1 MAPLPASE
9 PPADPGPGVNLPF
22 PVRLVPGPKARPRP
36 RRASAVGSDAFLDR
50 RLARKPATLAKQ
62 RAEQTKV
69 DSAAPRGRAAKMSH
83 GGVTASTRSDLDDI
97 SAVER
102 DLKDRQ
108 EQFIRRERVYKMRL
122 EELRKELA
130 GLKNDKISW
139 MKDDPNMVK
148 IREAQAEVLRNVG
161 LVQGE
166 TASAVQAQETDLLK
180 RFRGRLQVVQDEL
193 AAERRK
199 AGEGAKEWIAR
210 ATALEHEAKTAK
222 QRAEVLDK
230 ANQRLGRENGFLTRQ
245 FESQEDDRA
254 LLVKQL
260 VSVKEENASL
270 RSEVDEKEAQAKA
283 RGDALPPLL
292 SPAPAPVEDKKA
304 PDADTTFKEATRKL
318 KKLLE
323 VEKRHL
329 AEVTEAHEK
338 WKASRTPLELALR
351 DAVAVEAE
359 SVATRLGGKA
369 RTSNAPGAPLDS
381 ATLAGFDADDRARAI
396 ERWLSADGVLDSL
409 YPEEVGGPAP
419 AEHK

>member
-1 MAPLPASE
+1 
-9 PPADPGPGVNLPF
+9 
-22 PVRLVPGPKARPRP
+22 
-36 RRASAVGSDAFLDR
+36 
-50 RLARKPATLAKQ
+50 
-62 RAEQTKV
+62 
-69 DSAAPRGRAAKMSH
+69 MSH

-102 DLKDRQ
+102 DLRDRQ

-139 MKDDPNMVK
+139 MKSDPSMQK
-148 IREAQAEVLRNVG
+148 IREAQAEVLKNVG

-260 VSVKEENASL
+260 VSVKEENSAL

-292 SPAPAPVEDKKA
+292 APAPAPVEERKA

>member
-1 MAPLPASE
+1 
-9 PPADPGPGVNLPF
+9 
-22 PVRLVPGPKARPRP
+22 
-36 RRASAVGSDAFLDR
+36 
-50 RLARKPATLAKQ
+50 
-62 RAEQTKV
+62 
-69 DSAAPRGRAAKMSH
+69 MSH

-130 GLKNDKISW
+130 GLKNEKISW
-139 MKDDPNMVK
+139 MKDDPSMQK
-148 IREAQAEVLRNVG
+148 IREAQAEVLKNVG

-260 VSVKEENASL
+260 VSVQEENASL
-270 RSEVDEKEAQAKA
+270 RSAVDEKEAQAKA
-283 RGDALPPLL
+283 RGDTLPPLL
-292 SPAPAPVEDKKA
+292 APAPAPVIEEKKA

-369 RTSNAPGAPLDS
+369 RTSAAPGAPLDS

>member
-1 MAPLPASE
+1 
-9 PPADPGPGVNLPF
+9 
-22 PVRLVPGPKARPRP
+22 
-36 RRASAVGSDAFLDR
+36 
-50 RLARKPATLAKQ
+50 
-62 RAEQTKV
+62 
-69 DSAAPRGRAAKMSH
+69 MSH

-122 EELRKELA
+122 EELRKEL
-130 GLKNDKISW
+130 GQLKNDKISW
-139 MKDDPNMVK
+139 MKSDPNMVK
-148 IREAQAEVLRNVG
+148 IREAQAEVLKNVG

-270 RSEVDEKEAQAKA
+270 RSEVDEKEALAKA

-292 SPAPAPVEDKKA
+292 APAPAPVIEEKKA

-359 SVATRLGGKA
+359 SVAARLGGKA